1 MDIELLSGVSA
12 VFLIIGLVYILT
24 EVFNLEKK
32 YAPVA
37 AVVLGLIVSFGFQ
50 FYANTEIYTAIIR
63 GITVGLSAV
72 GLYSGT
78 KNVREGIGG
87 E

>member
-1 MDIELLSGVSA
+1 MDFELIGGVSA

-24 EVFNLEKK
+24 DVFSLEKK

-37 AVVLGLIVSFGFQ
+37 AVVFGVAVSFGFQ

-87 E
+87 D